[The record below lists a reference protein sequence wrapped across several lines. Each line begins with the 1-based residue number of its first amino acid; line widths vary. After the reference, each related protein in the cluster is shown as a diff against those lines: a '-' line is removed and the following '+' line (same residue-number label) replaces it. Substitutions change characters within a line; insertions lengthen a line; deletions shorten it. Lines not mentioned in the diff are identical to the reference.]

1 PHSRNSTYSTSSANT
16 SNSGNKP
23 NSGNSFNSGN
33 SGNNGN
39 SGNSGN
45 SGSSSQGRLWHP
57 TAAQAKAYASGAAA
71 QRGWTSYDWTC
82 LDKLWTRES
91 RWLWY
96 AENAK
101 TGAYGIPQS
110 LPASKMAEFGANYR
124 DDGAVQIDWGLAY
137 IARRYGSPSKAW
149 ERSEQIGWY

>member
-1 PHSRNSTYSTSSANT
+1 MAPDRRAGQSLRIRR
-16 SNSGNKP
+16 
-23 NSGNSFNSGN
+23 
-33 SGNNGN
+33 
-39 SGNSGN
+39 
-45 SGSSSQGRLWHP
+45 GR
-57 TAAQAKAYASGAAA
+57 TARLDQL
-71 QRGWTSYDWTC
+71 RLDMP

-137 IARRYGSPSKAW
+137 IAQRYGSPSKAW

>member
-1 PHSRNSTYSTSSANT
+1 MAC
-16 SNSGNKP
+16 
-23 NSGNSFNSGN
+23 
-33 SGNNGN
+33 
-39 SGNSGN
+39 
-45 SGSSSQGRLWHP
+45 
-57 TAAQAKAYASGAAA
+57 ASGAAA

>member
-1 PHSRNSTYSTSSANT
+1 MAPDR
-16 SNSGNKP
+16 
-23 NSGNSFNSGN
+23 
-33 SGNNGN
+33 
-39 SGNSGN
+39 
-45 SGSSSQGRLWHP
+45 
-57 TAAQAKAYASGAAA
+57 QAKAYASGAAA

-137 IARRYGSPSKAW
+137 IAQRYGSPSKAW